1 MSVTKD
7 RNSNI
12 ELLRIVATVGV
23 IILHYNNIESGKAF
37 LYTENIGINYQ
48 LLLMLELLSICAVNI
63 IFIIISGFF
72 LCESNKLSV
81 KKPIIL
87 LAEVVIFQY
96 VRYILEIWG
105 GI

>member
-1 MSVTKD
+1 
-7 RNSNI
+7 
-12 ELLRIVATVGV
+12 
-23 IILHYNNIESGKAF
+23 
-37 LYTENIGINYQ
+37 
-48 LLLMLELLSICAVNI
+48 MLELLSICAVN

-105 GI
+105 GG

>member
-37 LYTENIGINYQ
+37 LYT
-48 LLLMLELLSICAVNI
+48 
-63 IFIIISGFF
+63 
-72 LCESNKLSV
+72 
-81 KKPIIL
+81 
-87 LAEVVIFQY
+87 
-96 VRYILEIWG
+96 
-105 GI
+105 

>member
-63 IFIIISGFF
+63 FIIISGFF

-81 KKPIIL
+81 KNQLYYL
-87 LAEVVIFQY
+87 LK
-96 VRYILEIWG
+96 L
-105 GI
+105 